1 MQSIEILRL
10 SHRIHRDIRISSHIA
25 LTCRAFN
32 CNKMFYSGQK
42 DSSLENTLIEINK
55 KFGSNFTIEYTKNP
69 EKLVEEK
76 KEDNFAIV
84 HLTVYGIPIKN
95 KIKEIRKHKKI
106 LIIIGSEHVSGVYY
120 KISHHNI
127 SITNQP
133 ISELS
138 ALTIF
143 LHEYFQSKELETEFK
158 NAKLKIIPSERGKK
172 VIKN

>member
-1 MQSIEILRL
+1 MHTVEILRL

-55 KFGSNFTIEYTKNP
+55 KFGSNFKIEYKKNP
-69 EKLVEEK
+69 EKLIVEK
-76 KEDNFAIV
+76 KKDNYTVI
-84 HLTVYGIPIKN
+84 HLTVYGISIKN
-95 KIKEIRKHKKI
+95 KINDIRKYKKI
-106 LIIIGSEHVSGVYY
+106 LIIIGSEHVPGIYY
-120 KISHHNI
+120 KISDFNI

-138 ALTIF
+138 ALTVF
-143 LHEYFQSKELETEFK
+143 LHEYFQGKELGTEFE
-158 NAKLKIIPSERGKK
+158 NAKIKIMPSEKGKII
-172 VIKN
+172 KNN